1 MAGACLW
8 KDPGPGWTCDEAA
21 AMQAHAQCH
30 LQNLSPG
37 WRRRAQK
44 LCEVQRGLQLSLLHI
59 FYEDTKEKGWLYPI
73 SAGCSEKT
81 GLPSYTQER
90 VSDFTERKGP
100 RQLPEESLHTL
111 MYKKGEARWRV
122 PTKATVVHHPQLSAT
137 FWKLFSSCPDRPTD
151 RPVF

>member
-1 MAGACLW
+1 
-8 KDPGPGWTCDEAA
+8 
-21 AMQAHAQCH
+21 MQAHAQCH

-122 PTKATVVHHPQLSAT
+122 PTKASVVNHPQLSAT
-137 FWKLFSSCPDRPTD
+137 FWKLFSSCRDRPTGLLTSAAD
-151 RPVF
+151 PLAVPLPSG